1 MARKSMA
8 ENHTE
13 AMTDLN
19 GYCFEELETGMS
31 ASFGKTVTEADI
43 VLFAGISGDTNP
55 SHLNEEFART
65 TRMKTRVAHGMLTA
79 SLISA
84 VLGTKLPG
92 PGCLYVS
99 QAVNFRA
106 PVRLGDTVTARATIT
121 RLLPEKN
128 FAEFETV
135 CHVGETTVLD
145 GSALL
150 WVPSKF

>member
-1 MARKSMA
+1 MSG
-8 ENHTE
+8 E
-13 AMTDLN
+13 DLY
-19 GYCFEELETGMS
+19 GYCFEDLEAGMT
-31 ASFGKTVTEADI
+31 ACFGKTVTEAD
-43 VLFAGISGDTNP
+43 VVAFAGISGDTNP
-55 SHLNEEFART
+55 SHLNETFAQA

-106 PVRLGDTVTARATIT
+106 PVRLGDTVLARATVT

-128 FAEFETV
+128 FVELATT
-135 CHVGETTVLD
+135 CHVGETLVID

-150 WVPSKF
+150 WVPSRPGNS